1 MTREVVTAARR
12 VVVKVGSSSL
22 TTAQGGIDPE
32 RVRRLVDVLAATR
45 ARGVEVV
52 LVSSGAIAAGLAPLG
67 LPRRPKALPAQQAAA
82 SVGQGLLVH
91 RYTEELARHGVTTGQ
106 VLLTVDD
113 VTRRAHYRNAY
124 QTFAKLIELGVLP
137 IVNENDT
144 VATSEIRFGDNDR
157 LAALVAHLVH
167 ADLLV
172 LLSDVDG
179 LYDGDPSLPG
189 TSLIGEVAAG
199 DDLSGV
205 RIGSTGAAGLG
216 SGGMQ
221 TKVEA
226 ARIAGGAGIPVVLT
240 SAGNAAE
247 ALAGAEVGTVFQPAG
262 KRRPTRLLWLAH
274 ATEPRGSL
282 MLDPGAVRAVTERRA
297 SLLAAGITEV
307 RGTFVAGDPV
317 DLAAPDGT
325 PVARGLVN
333 FDAEELPALLGRSTH
348 QLKRELGAAYERE
361 VVHRDDLIVL

>member
-1 MTREVVTAARR
+1 VTRAAVTDARR

-32 RVRRLVDVLAATR
+32 RVRQLVDVLAATR
-45 ARGVEVV
+45 ARGAEVV
-52 LVSSGAIAAGLAPLG
+52 LVSSGAIAAGLSPLG
-67 LPRRPKALPAQQAAA
+67 LKKRPRALAAQQAAA

-91 RYTEELARHGVTTGQ
+91 RYTEELARHGLTTGQ

-113 VTRRAHYRNAY
+113 VTRRSHYRNAY
-124 QTFAKLIELGVLP
+124 QTFAKLLELGVLP

-179 LYDGDPSLPG
+179 LYDGNPAREGASLVP
-189 TSLIGEVAAG
+189 EVTAA
-199 DDLSGV
+199 DDLSWV
-205 RIGSTGAAGLG
+205 RLGKAGGSGLG

-221 TKVEA
+221 TKVDA

-240 SAGNAAE
+240 AADHAAG
-247 ALAGAEVGTVFQPAG
+247 ALAGESVGTLFHPTG

-274 ATEPRGSL
+274 ATEPKGSL
-282 MLDPGAVRAVTERRA
+282 VLDDGAVRAVTDRRA
-297 SLLAAGITEV
+297 SLLAAGITGV
-307 RGTFVAGDPV
+307 AGAFVAGDPV
-317 DLAAPDGT
+317 DLTDTAGR

-333 FDAEELPALLGRSTH
+333 FDAEEIPALLGRSTRE
-348 QLKRELGAAYERE
+348 LKRELGAAYERE
-361 VVHRDDLIVL
+361 IVHRDDLVLL